1 MRISDWSSD
10 VCSSDLSAAAA
21 YLAAG
26 VVLGPDGFVLVRD
39 TDRILD
45 AAEIGVVMLLF
56 VIGLELSPAR
66 LRVMRRPVFVSG
78 GLQVLL
84 SALALAAIAY
94 AAHLH
99 WKSALVVG
107 LGLALSST
115 AVGLQLLAERKELNT
130 DYGRMA
136 FAILLFQDLVAIPL
150 LAAIPLLGGAKEQ
163 TLTWPIALQAIG
175 TLALVV
181 IGGRYVLRYVFRVV
195 ARTRMPEVFTAT
207 ALFAVLGSAWIMQGA
222 GLRSDEATSDL
233 QALMRISYAV
243 FCLKK
248 KNNVRYD

>member
-1 MRISDWSSD
+1 
-10 VCSSDLSAAAA
+10 
-21 YLAAG
+21 
-26 VVLGPDGFVLVRD
+26 
-39 TDRILD
+39 
-45 AAEIGVVMLLF
+45 
-56 VIGLELSPAR
+56 
-66 LRVMRRPVFVSG
+66 MRRPVFVSG
-78 GLQVLL
+78 GRQGLR
-84 SALALAAIAY
+84 SALARAAIAY
-94 AAHLH
+94 AAYLH

-175 TLALVV
+175 TVALVV

-195 ARTRMPEVFTAT
+195 
-207 ALFAVLGSAWIMQGA
+207 
-222 GLRSDEATSDL
+222 RSEEHTSDL
-233 QALMRISYAV
+233 KSLMRISYAV

-248 KNNVRYD
+248 